1 MEFNLLIGGE
11 AGQGLMSIENL
22 LAETLSALKFHFFA
36 TKNYMSRIRGGHNF
50 HMFRI
55 ADHLVNALDDT
66 KWDMIIALDSETEK
80 IHAKD
85 LKENGFLLTFEQI
98 KEIEKQAREVYH
110 DPRAANSV
118 LTGIIF
124 SAIGVPINQIAPK
137 NPADTESMA
146 SGFSFADRWGIQN
159 RYAMKPAAP
168 PEHFQFDGN
177 QALALGAILGGCQFM
192 AGYPMTPATSIM
204 AYFSEAALDLPIHF
218 EQGEDEISVINMAIG
233 ASYAGLRSMVATSGG
248 GFALMQE
255 AVSLIGM
262 TETPVVIIVGQR
274 PGPSTGLPTRTEQ
287 AELNFVLHS
296 GHGEFPRIL
305 FAPGSI
311 DEAIYMARK
320 SFELADAFQ
329 IPVFILTDQYF
340 ADSIQITEDPI
351 EPTISF
357 RSYPSFGRDYLRYR
371 LIPNGISPL
380 TYPGLGEAFV
390 KCDSDEHDESGA
402 ITEDLALRV
411 KMVDKRLSKF
421 DSVRKAALL
430 PSFLGEKD
438 AETILICWGSNKLIV
453 KEAVDRLNQSGFRV
467 GALHFRQVYP
477 LTSAMIESYNLR
489 GKKLID
495 IENNATGQ
503 FAKLLKRELDI
514 KVDHHI
520 LKYSGECFTVSEI
533 CRKVT
538 SIIQG
543 SATG

>member
-1 MEFNLLIGGE
+1 
-11 AGQGLMSIENL
+11 
-22 LAETLSALKFHFFA
+22 
-36 TKNYMSRIRGGHNF
+36 
-50 HMFRI
+50 
-55 ADHLVNALDDT
+55 
-66 KWDMIIALDSETEK
+66 
-80 IHAKD
+80 
-85 LKENGFLLTFEQI
+85 
-98 KEIEKQAREVYH
+98 
-110 DPRAANSV
+110 
-118 LTGIIF
+118 
-124 SAIGVPINQIAPK
+124 
-137 NPADTESMA
+137 
-146 SGFSFADRWGIQN
+146 
-159 RYAMKPAAP
+159 
-168 PEHFQFDGN
+168 
-177 QALALGAILGGCQFM
+177 
-192 AGYPMTPATSIM
+192 
-204 AYFSEAALDLPIHF
+204 
-218 EQGEDEISVINMAIG
+218 
-233 ASYAGLRSMVATSGG
+233 
-248 GFALMQE
+248 
-255 AVSLIGM
+255 
-262 TETPVVIIVGQR
+262 
-274 PGPSTGLPTRTEQ
+274 
-287 AELNFVLHS
+287 
-296 GHGEFPRIL
+296 
-305 FAPGSI
+305 
-311 DEAIYMARK
+311 MARK

-329 IPVFILTDQYF
+329 IPVLILTDQYF

-467 GALHFRQVYP
+467 GTLHFRQVYP
-477 LTSAMIESYNLR
+477 LTSAMIESYNLG